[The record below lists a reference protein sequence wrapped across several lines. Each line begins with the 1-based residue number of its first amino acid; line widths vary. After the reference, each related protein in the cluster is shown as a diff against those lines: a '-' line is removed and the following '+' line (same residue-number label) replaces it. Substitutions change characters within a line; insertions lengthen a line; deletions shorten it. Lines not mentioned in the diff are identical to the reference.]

1 MGIGWKGLCKAQPI
15 VRVRIKVTVRFERK
29 SALAGMCLQSDC
41 QGKTQ
46 AVRRRLLQEISS

>member
-1 MGIGWKGLCKAQPI
+1 MGTGWEGLCKAQPI

-29 SALAGMCLQSDC
+29 STLAGMCLQSDC
-41 QGKTQ
+41 QRKTQ